1 VSNAISR
8 SWRRYVSLP
17 TAQREVLTLLLMLL
31 VAVTI
36 LPLAIWLAGQVFLG
50 AYLRDP
56 AGARSGGPLDLIVDF
71 MQGLGS
77 GSPGH
82 WLVLLGPYALLSAF
96 RGARYLTKT

>member
-1 VSNAISR
+1 MSNAISR
-8 SWRRYVSLP
+8 SWRRYSSLP
-17 TAQREVLTLLLMLL
+17 TVQREVLTLVVMLL

-36 LPLAIWLAGQVFLG
+36 LPVAIWLAGQFFLG

-56 AGARSGGPLDLIVDF
+56 AGARTGGPFDLIVDF
-71 MQGLGS
+71 LQGLGS

-82 WLVLLGPYALLSAF
+82 WLVLLGPYVLVCAF